1 MGDSEREVD
10 TFPEG
15 CLLLLLYMYITS
27 RPDSAATDTQW
38 LHLEQEVT
46 PPPPCKPCP
55 LCPLRETV
63 NLVAGL
69 CGHEQGR

>member
-1 MGDSEREVD
+1 MGAPEQEVD

-27 RPDSAATDTQW
+27 RPDSAATDMQW

-46 PPPPCKPCP
+46 PRPPCEPHSLRP
-55 LCPLRETV
+55 LGEKV
-63 NLVAGL
+63 NLGAGL
-69 CGHEQGR
+69 CGLEQGR